1 MLTTYFNKY
10 IQHNIRHILRQ
21 PWIMSASMESME
33 VIPSINVEEL
43 INEALK
49 ISQVKYSLYLFN

>member
-1 MLTTYFNKY
+1 
-10 IQHNIRHILRQ
+10 
-21 PWIMSASMESME
+21 MSASMESME

-49 ISQVKYSLYLFN
+49 INQVNE